1 MKKRKISV
9 FISALLFLF
18 TVLVPSAEEAQ
29 RQQRLVDTADLLTE
43 QEEAD
48 LLKKLDEISER
59 QNCDVAV
66 VTVDSLEGKI
76 SQEYADDYYDYNGYG
91 MGSDYDGI
99 LLLISM
105 EERDWAISTSGYG
118 ITAFTD
124 AGLSYLSEKILPQ
137 LGEGKYNGAFTKF
150 ADLCDDFITEAK
162 NGAPYNE
169 THLPKEPV
177 DNFWIL
183 ADLVIGLGLGYV
195 IAFRKRG
202 KLISVRR
209 KVTAEDYTVPGSFV
223 LNVNTDRFVRRFVTS
238 KSIVSSKEK
247 KSGSGG
253 KKGKSTTHTSSSG
266 RTHGGTS
273 GKF

>member
-66 VTVDSLEGKI
+66 VTVDSLEGKT

-150 ADLCDDFITEAK
+150 TDLCDDFITEAK
-162 NGAPYNE
+162 NGEPYNAN
-169 THLPKEPV
+169 HLPKEPV

-195 IAFRKRG
+195 IAFRKKG

-238 KSIVSSKEK
+238 KSIVSSEK
-247 KSGSGG
+247 KNSGSGSN
-253 KKGKSTTHTSSSG
+253 KGGSTTHTSSSG